1 MLIKVGENE
10 KIILKKEKIMEKK
23 EIKKS
28 AEQMA
33 QERTGD
39 NLMSFIIA
47 KTFSRHA
54 KMTEE
59 EFLKDIGFENS
70 GKTEDEAVRIAF
82 LNVLVETT
90 KQLLQ
95 AKQSFKSAVAL
106 LKTYLIDESIAE
118 DGKKGE

>member
-1 MLIKVGENE
+1 MEA
-10 KIILKKEKIMEKK
+10 KKKT
-23 EIKKS
+23 
-28 AEQMA
+28 AEQLA

-39 NLMSFIIA
+39 NLMNFIIA

-54 KMTEE
+54 MMSEKEY
-59 EFLKDIGFENS
+59 LKDIGFENS

-95 AKQSFKSAVAL
+95 AKESFKAATAL
-106 LKTYLIDESIAE
+106 LKTYLIDENITETA
-118 DGKKGE
+118 KQGE

>member
-1 MLIKVGENE
+1 MENLE
-10 KIILKKEKIMEKK
+10 NK
-23 EIKKS
+23 KKS

-33 QERTGD
+33 SEHTGS
-39 NLMSFIIA
+39 NLMKFIIA
-47 KTFSRHA
+47 KTFSRHT

-90 KQLLQ
+90 KQLIE
-95 AKQSFKSAVAL
+95 AKQSFKSATAL
-106 LKTYLIDESIAE
+106 LKTYLIDEKITESE
-118 DGKKGE
+118 EKGE

>member
-1 MLIKVGENE
+1 MDEN
-10 KIILKKEKIMEKK
+10 
-23 EIKKS
+23 KKS

-39 NLMSFIIA
+39 NLMNFIIA

-59 EFLKDIGFENS
+59 EFLADIGFAGS

-90 KQLLQ
+90 KQLIQ